1 MINLRYHIVS
11 LTAVFL
17 AIGIGLTLG
26 STFLDRATVDNF
38 DAQLDNLQTRLGDRE
53 KRIADLQDQVDAES
67 DRNAAIDEEATAL
80 LAGRLDGV
88 PTVVLSARGVEEAD
102 VQAAVQNL
110 VVAGADVQGLWW
122 FTERWR
128 LDDEG
133 EVNDLAEL
141 LEEDSIDPSRLR
153 RTAIDALGG
162 ELRSREL
169 LGEDV
174 VDDDTVEPAAE
185 EETPTDD
192 TTVVDETT
200 TTVASDETTQGD
212 PDSDR
217 VALVDALVEAGFIEF
232 EAVPGGPET
241 PGLPHGTRLLIA
253 AGSPDVP
260 DDLVI
265 EPLVERM
272 GRATDTPVLAV
283 VGSVMEG
290 DGGVSDAVFVLRQNE
305 SLRELVSTVDSLEH
319 FEGYAAMV
327 LALADLGEGI
337 VGHYGLDES
346 ASQLLPAV
354 RTP

>member
-38 DAQLDNLQTRLGDRE
+38 DAQLDSLQTRLEDRE
-53 KRIADLQDQVDAES
+53 RRIDTLQDQVDAER
-67 DRNAAIDEEATAL
+67 DRNAAIDEEATGL

-88 PTVVLSARGVEEAD
+88 STVVLSAQGADEVD

-122 FTERWR
+122 LTERWA
-128 LDDEG
+128 LDDEA
-133 EVNDLAEL
+133 EVSDLAEL
-141 LEEDSIDPSRLR
+141 LDVESTDPSLLR
-153 RTAIDALGG
+153 RTAIDALGSAI
-162 ELRSREL
+162 RSREL
-169 LGEDV
+169 LGDSAGEVEATED
-174 VDDDTVEPAAE
+174 
-185 EETPTDD
+185 
-192 TTVVDETT
+192 TVVDGTATGETT
-200 TTVASDETTQGD
+200 TTVAAEEDAGQASPGGD
-212 PDSDR
+212 D
-217 VALVDALVEAGFIEF
+217 VVLVDALVDAGFIEF

-241 PGLPHGTRLLIA
+241 PSLPAGTRLLIA
-253 AGSPDVP
+253 AGSPDLP

-265 EPLVERM
+265 EPLVARM
-272 GRATDTPVLAV
+272 GRATDTPIMAV
-283 VGSVMEG
+283 VASAMQGEG
-290 DGGVSDAVFVLRQNE
+290 AISDAVLVLRQSE
-305 SLRELVSTVDSLEH
+305 ALREVVSTVDALEH
-319 FEGYAAMV
+319 FEGYSAMV